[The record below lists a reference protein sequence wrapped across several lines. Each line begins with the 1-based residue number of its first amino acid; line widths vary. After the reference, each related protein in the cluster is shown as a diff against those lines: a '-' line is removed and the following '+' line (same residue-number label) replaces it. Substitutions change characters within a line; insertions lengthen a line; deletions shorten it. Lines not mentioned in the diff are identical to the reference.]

1 MSTLKTNN
9 VQVGQSVTATNN
21 FTIYQPSSPDGTVRI
36 GVGNSGATTA
46 DVLTANSSGNVG
58 IGTTS
63 PGYKLDVTGVERITG
78 NADQQYN
85 LRVQYGS
92 TGFGIHQDD
101 TIGYTRLS
109 AFDTT
114 GTTYAKG
121 LTFATA
127 PAGSAT
133 TERARIDFSGNLLV
147 GTTSDIIGSA
157 SNSIQAKA
165 SGACHGF
172 YRVSSSAA
180 SGIGFFYSD
189 SGSTQRTQ
197 AYFRVDGGLANYS
210 ANNQN
215 LSDERI
221 KKDISLSGNY
231 LNKICAIPVKNF
243 RYKKDNDTSP
253 ITLGV
258 IAQDVQ
264 VIAPEL
270 VCTDGFE
277 NEKADDGS
285 ELLSIYQTDL
295 QYALMKC
302 IQEQQAIIE
311 ELKADIAALK
321 GAKN

>member
-21 FTIYQPSSPDGTVRI
+21 FTIYQPSTPDGTVRI

-58 IGTTS
+58 IGTSLPDALLTVNTIAS
-63 PGYKLDVTGVERITG
+63 
-78 NADQQYN
+78 
-85 LRVQYGS
+85 
-92 TGFGIHQDD
+92 FG
-101 TIGYTRLS
+101 
-109 AFDTT
+109 
-114 GTTYAKG
+114 
-121 LTFATA
+121 
-127 PAGSAT
+127 AGSAAT
-133 TERARIDFSGNLLV
+133 PSIAAKGDLDTGMWFPAANTIAWSNSGSERARIDSSGNLLV

-302 IQEQQAIIE
+302 IQEQQAMIE

-321 GAKN
+321 GAKD